1 MFDLF
6 SGLPVHILVLHAVVV
21 LGPIAALFAIA
32 LAVRPT
38 WRAWLKWPTLTLAVI
53 ATASALITKES
64 GEQLEHRLINGLTAA
79 QQADPAVKAQLDLV
93 HEHTEMGDLAGAVGL
108 VFGVVVILAIWF
120 VLVPR
125 VVNAGSRLQSST
137 MKTLAS
143 VLVVVVS
150 LGFLGTVTLAGHTGA
165 KAAWSDQIST
175 AK

>member
-1 MFDLF
+1 MTTIV
-6 SGLPVHILVLHAVVV
+6 SAVVV
-21 LGPIAALFAIA
+21 LL
-32 LAVRPT
+32 L
-38 WRAWLKWPTLTLAVI
+38 L
-53 ATASALITKES
+53 
-64 GEQLEHRLINGLTAA
+64 GLVT
-79 QQADPAVKAQLDLV
+79 
-93 HEHTEMGDLAGAVGL
+93 VGL

-165 KAAWSDQIST
+165 KAAWSDQIAT